1 MIDKIPQVKQLVI
14 LSGKGGT
21 GKTTLSAALMH
32 LLSESPFEGVFVD
45 ADVDA
50 ANLALVTGAQI
61 LETHLFASSQS
72 AFIDPGLCIACG
84 ICEQVC
90 RFGAI
95 LPPITEQEVYQVKD
109 LLCEGCAACVH
120 TCPES
125 AIEMVQQE
133 DGEWYHSLTPYG
145 HQFHAELF
153 PAAENTGKLVTTIK
167 QHAKLYAEDHHIPL
181 MLVDGPPG
189 IGCPVIS
196 ASAGADLAL
205 LVAEPGVSGIHDLER
220 IIKTLQHFRI
230 PALICVNK
238 ADLYER
244 GTQDIRVLAEAYG
257 YPIVGEIPFDES
269 IPHAMVQAQPVTLF
283 KPHSKASIA
292 IRRIWKNIRDA
303 LFTKGATDD

>member
-1 MIDKIPQVKQLVI
+1 MTNNNTSVKQLVI

-32 LLSESPFEGVFVD
+32 LLSESPIKGVFVD

-61 LETHLFASSQS
+61 LESHAFSGSQT
-72 AFIDPGLCIACG
+72 AVIDDNKCTACG
-84 ICEQVC
+84 ICEEVC
-90 RFGAI
+90 RFNAI
-95 LPPITEQEVYQVKD
+95 RSPIHDQVKYEVNS

-120 TCPES
+120 TCPEL
-125 AIEMVQQE
+125 AIRMVQQQ

-153 PAAENTGKLVTTIK
+153 PAAENSGKLVTTIK
-167 QHAKLYAEDHHIPL
+167 QHAKLYAEDNQLPL
-181 MLVDGPPG
+181 MIVDGPPG

-220 IIKTLQHFRI
+220 IIQTLQHFHI
-230 PALICVNK
+230 PALVCVNK
-238 ADLYER
+238 ADIYEK
-244 GTQDIRVLAEAYG
+244 GTRDIQELAKSYG
-257 YPIVGEIPFDES
+257 YEIAGEIPFDKAVPQS
-269 IPHAMVQAQPVTLF
+269 MVSAQPITLF
-283 KPHSKASIA
+283 APQSEASLA
-292 IRRIWKNIRDA
+292 IQEIWIILKES
-303 LFTKGATDD
+303 LFGKDR

>member
-1 MIDKIPQVKQLVI
+1 MMFNSPPIKQLVI

-32 LLSESPFEGVFVD
+32 ILSMSPIEGVFVD

-50 ANLALVTGAQI
+50 SNLALVTGAEIQ
-61 LETHLFASSQS
+61 ETHPFTGSRIASIETEKCTS
-72 AFIDPGLCIACG
+72 CG

-90 RFGAI
+90 RFNAI
-95 LPPITEQEVYQVKD
+95 NSPNGFLEAYQVNT

-125 AIEMVQQE
+125 AIQMVQQQ

-167 QHAKLYAEDHHIPL
+167 QHAKLFAEDHQLPL
-181 MLVDGPPG
+181 MIVDGPPG

-220 IIKTLQHFRI
+220 IIQTLKHFHI
-230 PALICVNK
+230 PALVCVNK
-238 ADLYER
+238 SNLHEKSAK
-244 GTQDIRVLAEAYG
+244 DIRKLAERYDYKIA
-257 YPIVGEIPFDES
+257 GEIPFDKS
-269 IPHAMVQAQPVTLF
+269 IPESMVNGQPVTQFAPL
-283 KPHSKASIA
+283 SDASIA
-292 IRRIWKNIRDA
+292 IKKIWEIIRTS
-303 LFTKGATDD
+303 LFPEEMNND